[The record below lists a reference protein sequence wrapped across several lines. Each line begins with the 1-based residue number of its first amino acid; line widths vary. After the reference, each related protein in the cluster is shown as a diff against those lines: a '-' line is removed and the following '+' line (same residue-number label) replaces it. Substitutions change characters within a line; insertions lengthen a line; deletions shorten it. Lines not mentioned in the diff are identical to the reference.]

1 MNLQW
6 GKHQKLTIVS
16 IQQTEVQIEIIF
28 CGNVAEFDIFNP
40 KFY

>member
-6 GKHQKLTIVS
+6 GKHQTLTIVS

-40 KFY
+40 EFY